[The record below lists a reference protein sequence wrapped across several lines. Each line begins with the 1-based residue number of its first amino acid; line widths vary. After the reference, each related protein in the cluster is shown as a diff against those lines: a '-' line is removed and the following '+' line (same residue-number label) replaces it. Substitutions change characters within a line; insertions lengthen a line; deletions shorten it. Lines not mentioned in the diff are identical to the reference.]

1 MIPCYCYIVECAD
14 GTLYTGWTTDPERR
28 VKVHNRGLGAR
39 YTKMRRPVRLV
50 YVESQ
55 PDRAAAMKRE
65 IAIKRLGR
73 PGKIK
78 LIGGGERKS
87 VHKETRTHVDVPDHE

>member
-1 MIPCYCYIVECAD
+1 MTPCFCYIVECAD

-50 YVESQ
+50 YVEEQ
-55 PDRAAAMKRE
+55 PDRRTAMKRE
-65 IAIKRLGR
+65 LAIKRLGR

-78 LIGGGERKS
+78 LINGGK
-87 VHKETRTHVDVPDHE
+87 KKRTQGNTYIRRRARP